1 LKKRGTEHVDVGK
14 EFLDRALAIRL
25 KRPGPENLDVAF
37 SNNDL
42 GTVYGD
48 LQLAKEC
55 HDDNSSL
62 IFRLNKF
69 KTEHLDAATNF
80 INLGYVAFTIGDLE
94 QGKECNERALNI
106 RLKREGP
113 SQVDVATIYN
123 KLGNFHHGMCGLQQ
137 AKDCYDKALS
147 I

>member
-1 LKKRGTEHVDVGK
+1 MGK

-25 KRPGPENLDVAF
+25 RRLGPENLDVAF

-48 LQLAKEC
+48 LQQAKEC

-80 INLGYVAFTIGDLE
+80 IDLDYVAFSHNNL
-94 QGKECNERALNI
+94 
-106 RLKREGP
+106 
-113 SQVDVATIYN
+113 AT
-123 KLGNFHHGMCGLQQ
+123 FHSSLRDLQQ
-137 AKDCYDKALS
+137 AK
-147 I
+147 